1 MLALTED
8 AQLVCAHRGPVQN
21 QPSQAL
27 VTVSGRRVLVEADPE
42 GRDIGMCPNS
52 APPFKK
58 CTKTLKVQQGYSQL
72 VQVDGRRLCL
82 DSLRGLTDG
91 TPPGVVEYEVANA
104 GQQLVTVGS

>member
-8 AQLVCAHRGPVQN
+8 AKLVCAHRGPIQN

-27 VTVSGRRVLVEADPE
+27 VTVAGRRALVENDPE

-58 CTKTLKVQQGYSQL
+58 CVKTLKVQAGYSAL
-72 VQVDGRRLCL
+72 VRIDGRRLCL

-91 TPPGVVEYEVANA
+91 TPPGVVEYEVADP
-104 GQQLVTVGS
+104 GQRLVTVGS